1 MPINSVLIC
10 EDVFLDQRESLS
22 ALQEIGIVQVR
33 MAATVN
39 EALETLRE
47 IDRGERSKVDL
58 ILLDL
63 NLGRES
69 GFEILRLWKTSP
81 QLQKIPVVVWTGVKE
96 PSFKEI
102 CNHFGVKSFVMKY
115 EGRKALQKAVNTADS
130 PPK

>member
-81 QLQKIPVVVWTGVKE
+81 QLQKIPVVVWTGVEE
-96 PSFKEI
+96 PSFKAI
-102 CNHFGVKSFVMKY
+102 CNHFGVKSIVMKY
-115 EGRKALQKAVNTADS
+115 EGRKALQTAVNTADS